1 MENSIELDVYPG
13 SCTQNVSTVETPQQ
27 SYIKRVVE
35 FVSSSTKT
43 NVVSLLS
50 PKEILTITVKI
61 INLKNIYTFTCE
73 LMVSHNAGIQELLYN
88 ISSMFVYIYYTYKLT
103 EASIILD
110 ILRKPNS
117 IIIILF
123 TWNYSSFIL

>member
-35 FVSSSTKT
+35 FVSSSKKT

-50 PKEILTITVKI
+50 PKEILITTVGI
-61 INLKNIYTFTCE
+61 IDIQLKRI
-73 LMVSHNAGIQELLYN
+73 LMAGYG
-88 ISSMFVYIYYTYKLT
+88 
-103 EASIILD
+103 
-110 ILRKPNS
+110 
-117 IIIILF
+117 
-123 TWNYSSFIL
+123 